1 MAAAPAH
8 AATAAFAGLAVP
20 RVAPG
25 SAPLRRPCKEGTER
39 HSPLGTGT
47 GAGDTAMR
55 RVDGRAPVPGQSR
68 AREVMKQLSH
78 NCR

>member
-20 RVAPG
+20 CVAPG

-55 RVDGRAPVPGQSR
+55 RVDGPCAGAESSQRGNETVVS
-68 AREVMKQLSH
+68 
-78 NCR
+78 

>member
-20 RVAPG
+20 CVAPG

-39 HSPLGTGT
+39 HSPLRTGT
-47 GAGDTAMR
+47 CTGDTAMR

-68 AREVMKQLSH
+68 AREVMRQLSH